1 MTKKKNNAIK
11 NILSTLVF
19 EVFVKNIT
27 QIFNYKQVSSKLNI
41 DDDDTRQ
48 IVQEIILDLEHEGK
62 VEEIA
67 KGKYQAKALQNHVEG
82 IVDMAQSGSAYL
94 VVEGMDEDIFLAPRK
109 LRNALNGD
117 RVKVFVY
124 AKRNG
129 KHLEGEVLE
138 IIKRAKTEFTGVMQI
153 SPRVAFLVPDN
164 KKMLHDIFIPMD
176 QLNGAKDGEKAVA
189 RFTDWPDGAK
199 NPIGEIIAVLGK
211 QGENATEMNAVLAEY
226 GFPLEFP
233 KEVETESNAISEKMD
248 PKEIAKRRDFRD
260 TLTITIDPVDAKDFD
275 DAISFKKLE
284 DGNFEVGVHI
294 ADVSHYVQPNTALD
308 KEAENRGT
316 SVYLVGRVIPMLPE
330 KLSNELCS
338 LRPNEDKLCFSAVF
352 KMDIKGNVLEEWF
365 GRTIIH
371 SRRRYAYE
379 EVWDILQ
386 NKEGDYVEELT
397 TLNTIAYALRER
409 RFKEGAINFETTEV
423 KFKLDDNGKPIGV
436 YVRERNDAHKLIEDF
451 MLLANRKVA
460 EFIATKGKKK
470 MALTFVY
477 RVHDAPNEEV
487 LQGFAKF
494 ALRFGYKVQTKNH
507 KEISTSLNKLMADV
521 EGKKEQNV
529 LTQLAIRS
537 MAKAVYTTKK
547 TSHYGLA
554 FDYYTHF
561 TSPIRRYPDVMAHR
575 LLQHYL
581 DGKSTVDPEIY
592 EKMCLHSSQMEKR
605 AADAERL
612 FTKYKQ
618 AEFLSEQVGETYVGI
633 ISGVTEWGIY
643 VEIIENKC
651 EGMIRLRDIND
662 DFYVLDPEN
671 YCIVG
676 QRFKR
681 KYQLGDEVNIKVK
694 KVELT
699 KKQIDFELIT
709 EDSPLNFTKKA
720 APRPEK
726 KPRPAEHTYNKKRR
740 R

>member
-11 NILSTLVF
+11 NILSSLVL

-27 QIFNYKQVSSKLNI
+27 QAFNYKQLAAKLNI
-41 DDDDTRQ
+41 DDEETRE
-48 IVQEIILDLEHEGK
+48 IVNEIIIDLHQKGQ

-94 VVEGMDEDIFLAPRK
+94 LVDGMDEDIFIAPRK
-109 LRNALNGD
+109 LRNALHGD
-117 RVKVFVY
+117 KVKVFVY

-138 IIKRAKTEFTGVMQI
+138 ILHRSKTEFTGVIQLT
-153 SPRVAFLVPDN
+153 PRVAFLIPDN
-164 KKMLHDIFIPMD
+164 KKMLHDIFIPLD
-176 QLNGAKDGEKAVA
+176 LLKGAKDGDKAVA
-189 RFTDWPDGAK
+189 KLTEWPEGAK
-199 NPIGEIIAVLGK
+199 NPMGEIVHVLGK
-211 QGENATEMNAVLAEY
+211 QGENATEMYAVLAEY

-233 KEVETESNAISEKMD
+233 KAVEKESEAISEKMD

-294 ADVSHYVQPNTALD
+294 ADVSYYVQPGTELD

-316 SVYLVGRVIPMLPE
+316 SVYLVGKVIPMLPE

-338 LRPNEDKLCFSAVF
+338 LRPNEDKFCFSAVF
-352 KMDIKGNVLEEWF
+352 KIDIKGNVLDEWY

-386 NKEGDYVEELT
+386 SGVGDYKEELT
-397 TLNTIAYALRER
+397 ILNTIAHALRAT
-409 RFKEGAINFETTEV
+409 RFKNGAINFETTEV
-423 KFKLDDNGKPIGV
+423 KFTLDETGKPIGV

-470 MALTFVY
+470 NALTFVY

-494 ALRFGYKVQTKNH
+494 AARFGYKVNTKSH
-507 KEISTSLNKLMADV
+507 REISTSLNQLMADV
-521 EGKKEQNV
+521 EGKTEQNV

-537 MAKAVYTTKK
+537 MAKAIYTTKK

-605 AADAERL
+605 ASDAERL

-618 AEFLSEQVGETYVGI
+618 AEYLSEQVGETFVGI

-643 VEIIENKC
+643 VEIVENKC

-671 YCIVG
+671 YSIVG

-709 EDSPLNFTKKA
+709 NEEPLNFQRKEKSTKSN
-720 APRPEK
+720 
-726 KPRPAEHTYNKKRR
+726 TYKKRR
-740 R
+740 